1 MAPVGGS
8 RQLGCEM
15 NCFGGVGDL
24 DGYSSLGEERSIV
37 PGTAR
42 AAGIQIQEL
51 LRVVARHKWHLF
63 GITAIVVLLTTL
75 VVFQLTPEYRATAVV
90 TLDTRQAKVTNTVDV
105 LSGNTTVDLGAVYT
119 ELEVLR
125 SVSLLGRVVDKLHL
139 DADPEYGAVKP
150 SFLTQLMR
158 DAGAQLAAW
167 GLTTPRA
174 PEEEASRENSARA
187 VAIERLN
194 RNLIVSLRGK
204 SYAIAISV
212 DGTDR
217 RKAQRIV
224 ETVSDY
230 YIVDQLQAKL
240 DANRRATEF
249 FADRLDELKRNVEAA
264 ERAAAA
270 FREKSGLTLAK
281 DTTTIASQSLAELNS
296 QLIQARAQR
305 ADRESRL
312 VALEQAARN
321 PATLGG
327 VNEVLGNALIS
338 SLKAQAAEIDR
349 RIGDLAQRYGDSH
362 PRLLQARAEQ
372 AQIQGNISA
381 EVAKII
387 TSLRGDAEAA
397 RAKETELQDQVQQME
412 RRAGGLGQDEVT
424 LRQLERESQTS
435 RAIYEDFLKRAK
447 ELRQQ
452 QDIQQPDARL
462 LSPATVTPGPVYPR
476 YQLALLASLIVGLGL
491 GSIVVYVLERLDG
504 GFRTGEQIERLTG
517 RPMVGMIPTIGRSLV
532 ERRRPAKVAVE
543 KPTSAYAEA
552 LRSAYTAITLGMLD
566 RPPKVVMVTSS
577 LPGEGKSTFVCSM
590 AALIARSNPDKKVI
604 VVDCDLR
611 RSSVRGTLEVSAT
624 GGTIDECLAGA
635 KAIDDVVGRDENS
648 GVYYVPARSGTPNSA
663 EILDSNAMASFISA
677 LTERFDLVFLDTP
690 PVMAVTDAL
699 VAAKLADYIAFL
711 VRWEQ
716 TPRDLA
722 INCLKQLRDLR
733 KSVGVVLAQV
743 NVRRHSKYGYGDYGY
758 YYSRYRSYYDS

>member
-1 MAPVGGS
+1 M
-8 RQLGCEM
+8 
-15 NCFGGVGDL
+15 
-24 DGYSSLGEERSIV
+24 
-37 PGTAR
+37 
-42 AAGIQIQEL
+42 QIQEL
-51 LRVVARHKWHLF
+51 LRVVRRHKWHLF
-63 GITAIVVLLTTL
+63 GATAVVMTLTGIVLS
-75 VVFQLTPEYRATAVV
+75 QLTPQYRASALV

-105 LSGNTTVDLGAVYT
+105 LGGNPIVELAAIYT
-119 ELEVLR
+119 EMEVLR
-125 SVSLLGRVVDKLHL
+125 STSLLGRVVDKLKL
-139 DADPEYGAVKP
+139 DLDPEYGAQKP
-150 SFLTQLMR
+150 SLLNQLLG
-158 DAGAQLAAW
+158 DAKSQLAAW
-167 GLTTPRA
+167 GIASSTSTSDGDTPDENKPRA
-174 PEEEASRENSARA
+174 EAIAK
-187 VAIERLN
+187 LN
-194 RNLIVSLRGK
+194 GNLVINLRGK
-204 SYAIAISV
+204 SFAIAISI
-212 DGTDR
+212 DSTDR
-217 RKAQRIV
+217 KKARRIV

-249 FADRLDELKRNVEAA
+249 FTERLDELKRNVEAA
-264 ERAAAA
+264 ERAAAS
-270 FREKSGLTLAK
+270 FREKSGLTIAR
-281 DTTTIASQSLAELNS
+281 DTTTIASQSLSELNS

-312 VALEQAARN
+312 VALQQAARN
-321 PATLGG
+321 PATLSG
-327 VNEVLGNALIS
+327 VTEILANPLIS
-338 SLKAQAAEIDR
+338 SLRAQDAEVGR

-372 AQIQGNISA
+372 GQIQGNISA

-387 TSLRGDAEAA
+387 SSLRGDAEAA
-397 RAKETELQDQVQQME
+397 RAKEAELQAQVEQME
-412 RRAGGLGQDEVT
+412 RRAGGLGQDEVA

-435 RAIYEDFLKRAK
+435 RAIYEDFLKRSK

-476 YQLALLASLIVGLGL
+476 YQLAMMVSLFVGLGL
-491 GSIVVYVLERLDG
+491 GAVIVFLLERLDG

-517 RPMVGMIPTIGRSLV
+517 RPMVGMIPTMVRPLLEKRSPARLV
-532 ERRRPAKVAVE
+532 AG

-590 AALIARSNPDKKVI
+590 AALLARSSPEKKIV

-611 RSSVRGTLEVSAT
+611 RSSVLRTLEAPET
-624 GGTIDECLAGA
+624 GGTLDECLAGT
-635 KAIDDVVGRDENS
+635 KSIDEVVGRDENS
-648 GVYYVPARSGTPNSA
+648 GAFYVPARGGTPNST
-663 EILDSNAMASFISA
+663 EILGSKAMETFIAA
-677 LTERFDLVFLDTP
+677 LTAKFDLVLLDTP
-690 PVMAVTDAL
+690 PVMAVSDAL
-699 VAAKLADYIAFL
+699 VAAKLADYVAFL

-722 INCLKQLRDLR
+722 VNCLKQLRELR
-733 KSVGVVLAQV
+733 KSVGVVLTQV

-758 YYSRYRSYYDS
+758 YYSRYRTYYDS